1 VSQPLLRRAL
11 FDWWVRPFEE
21 LRVRLRNLRAAGQSQ
36 VDEIHR
42 LLAER
47 EARRGQEA
55 AEGEGERDPRATTPE
70 LDLRVRSAVIRD
82 GSSSA
87 ASIRQ
92 EMAEIVSLLGLHR
105 QLDRSSERAYE
116 VVAAAER
123 LLALVRGDGWLFAKR
138 DILAPGGDLL
148 TAIAGY
154 RQRLDDAHT
163 DLLQKATYLEGA
175 VARHIKRYEVVKYVF
190 VALLLAGPLVGLWAG
205 YQHADRPLGEPIP
218 VRYVPPPVVHA
229 LRVLEAGGELTAK
242 DTQVESHPWGAGADP
257 ASRARLAL
265 AAVEGDLIW
274 ARGLCRR
281 LEESGGSAGA
291 LDLRC
296 REVLVGLRA
305 TAHELDA
312 LGSLAEHQAELRKRI
327 VHEAK
332 RDAEGDGR
340 SQEASP

>member
-1 VSQPLLRRAL
+1 MSQPLLRRAL

-21 LRVRLRNLRAAGQSQ
+21 LRSRLRNLRSAAQTQ

-47 EARRGQEA
+47 ETCLRHAQGVAPEDVV
-55 AEGEGERDPRATTPE
+55 RDSPATTPE

-82 GSSSA
+82 GSSGA

-92 EMAEIVSLLGLHR
+92 EMAEMVSLLGLHR

-123 LLALVRGDGWLFAKR
+123 LLSLVRGDGWIFAHR

-148 TAIAGY
+148 ATIDGY

-190 VALLLAGPLVGLWAG
+190 VLLLLVGPLIGLWSG
-205 YQHADRPLGEPIP
+205 YQHADRPQGEPIP
-218 VRYVPPPVVHA
+218 TRYVPHEVVQT
-229 LRVLEAGGELTAK
+229 LDLLSDGQQLLDEGG
-242 DTQVESHPWGAGADP
+242 VVVRRPWGADSP
-257 ASRARLAL
+257 DARLSL
-265 AAVEGDLIW
+265 IQAAVESDLTW
-274 ARGLCRR
+274 AAELCRR
-281 LEESGGSAGA
+281 TSRAGSPGLEQH
-291 LDLRC
+291 C

-305 TAHELDA
+305 TSVDLEAIRATVVRQAA
-312 LGSLAEHQAELRKRI
+312 LQRRVVRQATPHAAPGGSPR
-327 VHEAK
+327 
-332 RDAEGDGR
+332 EGT
-340 SQEASP
+340 P